1 MSYIDELNA
10 ELGLGDETP
19 TIGSPKLTEQTL
31 ETADLPE
38 IQPAEN
44 PFAPPTEA
52 TPSTEPSVTT
62 PPPSP
67 SVAQTPSTSVQLPST
82 PSVTVP
88 TAPVGQGSIYK
99 TALTTLGQSTS
110 APENPVERANIELG
124 FTKAPPLP
132 YQMQENPIDKANREL
147 GLPSSVPYGDT
158 RDTQGPGQLMPS
170 FYDTNVPTAVDK
182 PQKGILTEAIH
193 APIYGAIQLG
203 QVAAG
208 LVAIAGDAF
217 KSDAISNL
225 ARGIY
230 DKTTKM
236 MEPFAP
242 SVGDIREIGGV
253 SDAMHFAVSQI
264 GQMLPF
270 MIGTMGA
277 GGAISKLML
286 RTLGPSII
294 EKATASALAK
304 GLAEASVKD
313 AVGKAMADLGIT
325 AGRAGM
331 VTSSLGL
338 SAGTIASDRMEN
350 GLKVLSSDLLWAI
363 PGGLLYTLP
372 EWRLADRFQLFGKA
386 VSDTVKKEGIDAGRT
401 MFIKEFGKQALLGGA
416 TMGWEAIINEAG
428 AGRAPFTYDTMWK
441 AINGFIGGGLASGVM
456 GAGVGL
462 LFKTPPLVG
471 NEPVGEKLGP
481 PSVPLVGQ
489 EFGANLIRPELAD
502 IGRRVFAPEQPA
514 LPPGQGFNLVNKPES
529 VLRKAW
535 NVPPESNPDIYTLQ
549 EEGRFRPVGQGPS
562 EVMPG
567 QVDINR
573 YQDMLNPVK
582 GEGFVTQ
589 PVRQVQAGPAEVM
602 TRDAQNLANSAE
614 WAPLREV
621 WNKLVMGEENPPQLL
636 WGGKFPEHLLYDER
650 QGARGLQA
658 PWVDTEITSA
668 GHIVHTDF
676 DGGKLESLFDK
687 NMKPGKE
694 FIPIRYTAP
703 NGDSTILRRG
713 EPLPQSL
720 MDTIHTF
727 IAVRNRA
734 LSEASGTAE
743 TPPPQLGA
751 KPVPVTP
758 PKVEGVEY
766 VGVQGYKGLAP
777 DQYMFNDLKTGS
789 SFVTDNLSTE
799 AIMRGRNRK
808 RAEFQTLTPLVVE
821 LGQAMDQGLEYDL
834 IANMR
839 KGPPPAAPIEPVG
852 GTAYSTGQEVTFKR
866 GEKTITGTFNEMNS
880 DGTLSVGN
888 RPGEPTNMWEVK
900 PEEVVTVKKRQVTA
914 PAPIP
919 VVPAAP
925 ERIPGFARHMVFR
938 DDGHLSF
945 RLGSVEEQVSHRM
958 EGGRRSP
965 GIIPGLI
972 GEVWV
977 DANTNE
983 VYSMSMY
990 DRKLKGE
997 DIRGIPLDQL
1007 DGTPVEGWKNRVANI
1022 DSKFDISEKI
1032 GEPIGPIWYSQA
1044 ERVVNEKMSGS
1055 MSSEQLGKMLRN
1067 AGVKADEMKWSGLDE
1082 LLQKPKSYT
1091 RQEVLDYLKQNQVE
1105 VKEVVKGELKPGELT
1120 ALPRGEFTKFSQ
1132 WQLPGGE
1139 NYRELL
1145 LTLPNEGAER
1155 QTVLRNKIS
1164 TLDEAE
1170 RQALDRMHQ
1179 KPNETLEMEKEV
1191 KNIRQERMV
1200 AQNELAKQPTY
1211 PEPFRGAHWDEPNV
1225 LAHVRFNDR
1234 TVDGKKVLFIEEVQS
1249 DWHQAGREKG
1259 YVGQLPSGFTVS
1271 ENPNFGKYSGEA
1283 RWMVTDTEGQV
1294 FGSGETKT
1302 EALAEYGKE
1311 NAQIPIAPF
1320 SKTWHEMAM
1329 RRMVRWAAENG
1340 YDRIAWTTGEQQAA
1354 RYDLSKQIREVS
1366 VQKTDTG
1373 GYAIRYGDNSG
1384 RIHDIEGSIQPEK
1397 LPDYVGKDLAT
1408 KIVNDIKGNYETKVY
1423 SGLDLK
1429 VGGEGMKGFY
1439 DKILPEYMNKLGK
1452 KWGAKAEEINLGTPD
1467 EAIGKL
1473 YGKRDQFR
1481 EGTPEWENIND
1492 QIMHMEDQG
1501 GRESMMVHS
1510 MDITPSMKESV
1521 LQGQPLFRQGQR
1533 VPGMSK
1539 EAATQVV
1546 NDLNLKI
1553 PSGIVNFWVINS
1565 RDELPPEVASKL
1577 DHKPGKFTRG
1587 MYVRSEP
1594 VPTIYIFAKNS
1605 MNAAEVSATAFHEL
1619 VGHLGFEKLVGPER
1633 IAPVTKMVH
1642 ELYTKEELGYLYRR
1656 YGVEP
1661 NTKDGDYM
1669 VALEKIAEIAETG
1682 SNPGLWTK
1690 VKVWFKEIMA
1700 GIFGNDAVGKI
1711 TEDEIKVYL
1720 WRSRELLQQ
1729 TDPSSMAQVY
1739 NSMTK
1744 LISMRMWN
1752 MQLPDGPAGVGSFM
1766 REDSSPSHVDAA
1778 ENLGG
1783 WRSWFQAHRDRQK
1796 NFGSGTLK
1804 DLGVLEAIFSLPHW
1818 VAMKLPGFKEV
1829 AGVQWDR
1836 QDKRNRDRIYLMQ
1849 DPKSDTG
1856 DNPYIA
1862 RKHTEGVDKVIIW
1875 SDQNNFYLQGDEQ
1888 FQKKF
1893 QELNGRAPATEEI
1906 QAYHG
1911 WKQGFDRAAD
1921 YAISKLRES
1930 AMKLYSD
1937 QPWYDQ
1943 FKGVVDNTLDPA
1955 TLRTTMDP
1963 EQFKDLQGAVT
1974 KTGERMSRIDEREAD
1989 LKAMNFYAPH
1999 VRGKG
2004 EYVVRVFDTNAEG
2017 KQIRTWVERFENA
2030 TDAEKARVRLAQ
2042 DYKGLLVEKTF
2053 EPKTTEFVYG
2063 GLDVPAMES
2072 FLQSTM
2078 ERAKGK
2084 FGIDEVAADK
2094 FMGTVLKAI
2103 DEEIMARG
2111 FRQQYIHRHQG
2122 NVIGGYRTEGLHQ
2135 VFFDYMSG
2143 LSGSMTKLDATYDFH
2158 KALQNIDKVNERGL
2172 YEYATRYV
2180 KDMLRNS
2187 DAMDRKLGAFKT
2199 LPYAWY
2205 LAANLRLAATQMFQ
2219 NGVTAYPILARLQQE
2234 NGIKGSA
2241 ALRLGKAMKDITE
2254 YSMGKRG
2261 AVSEVELKMLQDAY
2275 EQGET
2280 MANYIQEIKGK
2291 VEGGWAKTYF
2301 MKLMD
2306 VASIPFAGME
2316 RFNRRTSL
2324 LAAFRLFT
2332 EAGKPYDQAYESAKE
2347 FVRDAHYA
2355 YGLSNYPQLLRDGT
2369 PFSKI
2374 AGMAYVFKSFPHN
2387 YVLSMLHFAKDKDGK
2402 LALGVMMRSVAM
2414 LAALGGLGAVPFI
2427 DDLLE
2432 EYEQH
2437 FGDPVRS
2444 KIRTAIR
2451 KYGGDMLGQVGME
2464 GLPALAGID
2473 MSGSTKMQIPIPGV
2487 GEFDPSTFTMGVWGG
2502 LIDKGKKALDFAS
2515 NSQWSRAIEAA
2526 SPVGVEMMLQ
2536 SARRSQEGLKTTGER
2551 PILDVTGKPIMP
2563 TPYETGAQVAG
2574 FRPERIAEI
2583 QKERR
2588 VSQNVEKH
2596 FTEQRQNLSKQLRMA
2611 QGDPAQMESVKR
2623 DIQTYNLRV
2632 MKYGGVIPRISP
2644 DSLLSGMKPET
2655 RYMKNERVEAR
2666 Q

>member
-44 PFAPPTEA
+44 PLAPPIETI
-52 TPSTEPSVTT
+52 PSTAPSVTA

-67 SVAQTPSTSVQLPST
+67 SVAQTPSASVQLPST
-82 PSVTVP
+82 PSATVP

-99 TALTTLGQSTS
+99 TALATLGQSTS
-110 APENPVERANIELG
+110 APENPVERANIDLG
-124 FTKAPPLP
+124 FTKAPILP
-132 YQMQENPIDKANREL
+132 TRMQENPIDKANREL

-158 RDTQGPGQLMPS
+158 RDTQGPGHFMPS
-170 FYDTNVPTAVDK
+170 FYDTNVPTETVK

-242 SVGDIREIGGV
+242 SVGDIREISGV
-253 SDAMHFAVSQI
+253 GDAIHFAVSQI

-313 AVGKAMADLGIT
+313 AVGKAMADLGIM

-462 LFKTPPLVG
+462 LFKTPLRVG

-481 PSVPLVGQ
+481 PPVPLVGP
-489 EFGANLIRPELAD
+489 EFGANLIRPELAE
-502 IGRRVFAPEQPA
+502 IGRRVFAPEQPS

-549 EEGRFRPVGQGPS
+549 EEGRFRPVGQGPT

-573 YQDMLNPVK
+573 YQNMLNPVK

-621 WNKLVMGEENPPQLL
+621 WNKLVMGEDNPPQLL

-751 KPVPVTP
+751 EPVPVTP

-839 KGPPPAAPIEPVG
+839 KQPPPAAPIEPVG
-852 GTAYSTGQEVTFKR
+852 GVAYSTGQEVTFKR
-866 GEKTITGTFNEMNS
+866 DGKIITGTFNEMNN
-880 DGTLSVGN
+880 DGTLSLGN
-888 RPGEPTNMWEVK
+888 RPGEPTNMWEVR
-900 PEEVVTVKKRQVTA
+900 PEEVVTPEKKQVTA

-938 DDGHLSF
+938 DDGHLNF
-945 RLGSVEEQVSHRM
+945 RLGSVEEQITHRT
-958 EGGRRSP
+958 EAGRMTM
-965 GIIPGLI
+965 GIIPGLV

-997 DIRGIPLDQL
+997 DVRGIPLDQL
-1007 DGTPVEGWKNRVANI
+1007 DGAPVEGWKNRVANI
-1022 DSKFDISEKI
+1022 DPKFDISEKI
-1032 GEPIGPIWYSQA
+1032 GEPGPI
-1044 ERVVNEKMSGS
+1044 R
-1055 MSSEQLGKMLRN
+1055 
-1067 AGVKADEMKWSGLDE
+1067 
-1082 LLQKPKSYT
+1082 
-1091 RQEVLDYLKQNQVE
+1091 
-1105 VKEVVKGELKPGELT
+1105 
-1120 ALPRGEFTKFSQ
+1120 
-1132 WQLPGGE
+1132 
-1139 NYRELL
+1139 
-1145 LTLPNEGAER
+1145 
-1155 QTVLRNKIS
+1155 
-1164 TLDEAE
+1164 
-1170 RQALDRMHQ
+1170 
-1179 KPNETLEMEKEV
+1179 
-1191 KNIRQERMV
+1191 
-1200 AQNELAKQPTY
+1200 
-1211 PEPFRGAHWDEPNV
+1211 
-1225 LAHVRFNDR
+1225 
-1234 TVDGKKVLFIEEVQS
+1234 
-1249 DWHQAGREKG
+1249 
-1259 YVGQLPSGFTVS
+1259 
-1271 ENPNFGKYSGEA
+1271 
-1283 RWMVTDTEGQV
+1283 
-1294 FGSGETKT
+1294 
-1302 EALAEYGKE
+1302 
-1311 NAQIPIAPF
+1311 
-1320 SKTWHEMAM
+1320 
-1329 RRMVRWAAENG
+1329 
-1340 YDRIAWTTGEQQAA
+1340 
-1354 RYDLSKQIREVS
+1354 
-1366 VQKTDTG
+1366 
-1373 GYAIRYGDNSG
+1373 
-1384 RIHDIEGSIQPEK
+1384 
-1397 LPDYVGKDLAT
+1397 
-1408 KIVNDIKGNYETKVY
+1408 
-1423 SGLDLK
+1423 
-1429 VGGEGMKGFY
+1429 
-1439 DKILPEYMNKLGK
+1439 
-1452 KWGAKAEEINLGTPD
+1452 
-1467 EAIGKL
+1467 
-1473 YGKRDQFR
+1473 
-1481 EGTPEWENIND
+1481 
-1492 QIMHMEDQG
+1492 
-1501 GRESMMVHS
+1501 
-1510 MDITPSMKESV
+1510 
-1521 LQGQPLFRQGQR
+1521 R
-1533 VPGMSK
+1533 VPGMTR
-1539 EAATQVV
+1539 EAAMQVIK
-1546 NDLNLKI
+1546 DLNLKI
-1553 PSGIVNFWVINS
+1553 PGGIVNLRVFNS
-1565 RDELPPEVASKL
+1565 REEILPEDAKRLPR
-1577 DHKPGKFTRG
+1577 KPGEFTRG
-1587 MYVRSEP
+1587 MYVRSIDSNIP
-1594 VPTIYIFAKNS
+1594 PDIYIFSGNIANPK
-1605 MNAAEVSATAFHEL
+1605 ELTKTVFHEL
-1619 VGHLGFEKLVGPER
+1619 FGHLGFEKVIGPER
-1633 IAPVTKMVH
+1633 LKAVTKMVH
-1642 ELYTKEELGYLYRR
+1642 ELYTKEELGYIYRR
-1656 YGVEP
+1656 YGLEP
-1661 NTKDGDYM
+1661 NTEAGDYT
-1669 VALEKIAEIAETG
+1669 VALEKIAEVAE
-1682 SNPGLWTK
+1682 PGLNATLWDRFR
-1690 VKVWFKEIMA
+1690 VWFKERIA
-1700 GIFGNDAVGKI
+1700 DIFGNEAVGNI
-1711 TEDEIKVYL
+1711 TEDEIRVYL
-1720 WRSRELLQQ
+1720 WRSRELMQQ
-1729 TDPSSMAQVY
+1729 ESVPSMAQVY

-1804 DLGVLEAIFSLPHW
+1804 DLGIIEAMGSLPHW
-1818 VAMKLPGFKEV
+1818 VAMKFPDFKEV

-1862 RKHTEGVDKVIIW
+1862 RKHTEGVDRVIIW

-1893 QELNGRAPATEEI
+1893 QELNGRAPAAEEI

-1930 AMKLYSD
+1930 AMKLYYD

-1955 TLRTTMDP
+1955 VLRTTMDS
-1963 EQFKDLQGAVT
+1963 EQFKDLQKAVT
-1974 KTGERMSRIDEREAD
+1974 KTSERMTHIDEREAQ
-1989 LKAMNFYAPH
+1989 LKDMNFYAPH

-2158 KALQNIDKVNERGL
+2158 RALQNIDKVNERGL

-2187 DAMDRKLGAFKT
+2187 DSMDRKLGAFKT

-2219 NGVTAYPILARLQQE
+2219 NAVTAYPILARLQDE
-2234 NGIKGSA
+2234 AGVKGSA
-2241 ALRLGKAMKDITE
+2241 ALRLGKAMVDITH
-2254 YSMGKRG
+2254 GKI
-2261 AVSEVELKMLQDAY
+2261 SETETRMLQDAY

-2444 KIRTAIR
+2444 KIRTAIK

-2551 PILDVTGKPIMP
+2551 PILDVTEKPIMP
-2563 TPYETGAQVAG
+2563 TAYETGAQVAG

-2632 MKYGGVIPRISP
+2632 MRYGGVIPRISP

-2655 RYMKNERVEAR
+2655 RYMKNERVESR
-2666 Q
+2666 